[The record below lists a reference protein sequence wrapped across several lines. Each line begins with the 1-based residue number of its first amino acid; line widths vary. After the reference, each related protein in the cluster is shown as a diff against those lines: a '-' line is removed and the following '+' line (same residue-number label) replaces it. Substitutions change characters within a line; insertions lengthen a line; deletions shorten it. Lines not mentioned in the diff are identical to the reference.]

1 MDTQREIGKVATAED
16 RAKDDKQRIKEL
28 PLIPKELLVRQQ
40 GLSQMPSPP
49 GWPVAAKESEQQNR
63 AARANYAAQRAKV
76 RTALEPRG
84 WRKTWRFGVGFLDM
98 LRRPTV
104 MRNYPIH
111 LQLESTDACNLN
123 CTTCSRDVIVRKAS
137 MLKNELWKKIIDEMK
152 PTNINVSGIGEPFL
166 HPHIYEIIE
175 YAKRSGSA
183 VNCAT
188 NFTRLR
194 DNHRRLVECGID
206 QCKVSID
213 ATDPE
218 TFRLIRGEDSW
229 GEIVDNIKKINEWKN
244 KLGRKTPS
252 IRFNFALQRFNYLQ
266 TVELVE
272 LARELSV
279 DGIYYQFLSYVDM
292 EDRKSMLTGDMSK
305 EKLLELVSEAD
316 CRAKEYGIQTN
327 LDLWHRDFEL
337 FWNRMQPIDEYQPCK
352 KSCYMPWISTW
363 LGADGWIRPCPI
375 MPWTLDEGRM
385 GHLGEQSL
393 AEIWNGPKY
402 RELREALAR
411 GERPTR
417 SCKTCYPQ
425 DLYNVVSIKSKLL
438 P

>member
-1 MDTQREIGKVATAED
+1 MQKQAQHNKTADQDQVKPVAQDIKVF
-16 RAKDDKQRIKEL
+16 
-28 PLIPKELLVRQQ
+28 PLLPKEVLVRQRE
-40 GLSQMPSPP
+40 LSQMPTPP
-49 GWPVAAKESEQQNR
+49 GWPLRETDDHAAPR
-63 AARANYAAQRAKV
+63 ASRAGTGSVTVKV
-76 RTALEPRG
+76 REALDPYG
-84 WRKTWRFGVGFLDM
+84 WRKKLRFAVGFWNM

-104 MRNYPIH
+104 MRTYPIH

-137 MLKNELWKKIIDEMK
+137 MLDDQLWKKIIDEMK

-175 YAKRSGSA
+175 YAKENGAA

-188 NFTRLR
+188 NFTRIH

-213 ATDPE
+213 ATDAE

-229 GEIVDNIKKINEWKN
+229 QEIVDNIKAVNHWKQ

-266 TVELVE
+266 VVELVE
-272 LARELSV
+272 LARALSV

-292 EDRKSMLTGDMSK
+292 EDRKGMLTGDMSK
-305 EKLLELVSEAD
+305 EKLRELLDEAD
-316 CRAKEYGIQTN
+316 RRAKEYGIQTN
-327 LDLWHRDFEL
+327 LDLWQRDFEL
-337 FWNRMQPIDEYQPCK
+337 FWNRMQPIDEYQGCK
-352 KSCYMPWISTW
+352 KNCYMPWISTW

-393 AEIWNGPKY
+393 EEIWNGPKY